1 MSNSIVINLRE
12 AGRVDPSRWLTG
24 PLRAIQ
30 LVTLGPTGQV
40 EIAAAGTEHTL
51 FTLRGTGTVTHA
63 DTTVDLAPELA
74 VTLPLGTHVTVVA
87 GQAGLEYFQASL
99 EVAPE
104 AIAAPHDGRQG
115 GER

>member
-1 MSNSIVINLRE
+1 MNNSIVINLRE
-12 AGRVDPSRWLTG
+12 AGRVDPGHWLTG
-24 PLRAIQ
+24 PLRVIQ
-30 LVTLGPTGQV
+30 LVTVGPTEQV
-40 EIAAAGTEHTL
+40 EIAAQGAEHTL

-63 DTTVDLAPELA
+63 DTTVDLGPEVA
-74 VTLPLGTHVTVVA
+74 VTLPLGTHVRIVA

-104 AIAAPHDGRQG
+104 TIAAPPDGGQG